1 MKSVFVLATL
11 CALLAPPVAAQ
22 TPTVDDLLA
31 KNTQARGGD
40 KLKNVKTRKV
50 TGHVA
55 TQGAEMQM
63 TVLAK
68 RPNMMLQEMKMGDR
82 RLVTAYDGAQ
92 AWGLNPMIGDAP
104 QVLQGIQA
112 TLLKDQAFFDGPLAL
127 AKSRNDTIEVAG
139 KEDVEG
145 AAAWKLSITH
155 EGRVTSIYL
164 DAQTGLERKVSTTV
178 TDGGQSVL
186 IESLISDFQ
195 PTDGILVPR
204 KVSTVVGGQQ
214 QATVTIDSVEFD
226 IPVDDAQF
234 KMPTKEP

>member
-1 MKSVFVLATL
+1 MKSVFALAAL
-11 CALLAPPVAAQ
+11 CALLAAPAAAQ
-22 TPTVDDLLA
+22 TPTVDELLA
-31 KNTQARGGD
+31 KNMQARGGD

-50 TGHVA
+50 TGHVS
-55 TQGAEMQM
+55 TQGMDMQM

-82 RLVTAYDGAQ
+82 RLVTAYDGSQ
-92 AWGLNPMIGDAP
+92 AWGLNPMIGDTP

-112 TLLKDQAFFDGPLAL
+112 SLLKDQAFFDGPLAL

-145 AAAWKLSITH
+145 SPAWKLSITH
-155 EGRVTSIYL
+155 EGRVTTIYL
-164 DAQTGLERKVSTTV
+164 DADTGLERKVSTNV
-178 TDGGQSVL
+178 TEGGQNIV

-195 PTDGILVPR
+195 PTDGIMVPR

-214 QATVTIDSVEFD
+214 QATVVIDAVEFD
-226 IPVDDAQF
+226 VPATDDQF
-234 KMPTKEP
+234 KMPSK

>member
-1 MKSVFVLATL
+1 MKSVFALATL
-11 CALLAPPVAAQ
+11 CALLAAPAAAQ
-22 TPTVDDLLA
+22 TPTVDELLA
-31 KNTQARGGD
+31 KNLQARGGE

-50 TGHVA
+50 TGHVS
-55 TQGAEMQM
+55 TQGVEMQM

-82 RLVTAYDGAQ
+82 RLVTAYDGSQ
-92 AWGLNPMIGDAP
+92 AWGLNPMIGDTP

-145 AAAWKLSITH
+145 AAAWKVSVTH

-164 DAQTGLERKVSTTV
+164 DAQSGLERKVSTSV
-178 TDGGQSVL
+178 SDGGQNIL
-186 IESLISDFQ
+186 IESVISDFQ
-195 PTDGILVPR
+195 PTDGIMVPR
-204 KVSTVVGGQQ
+204 KISTVVGGQQ
-214 QATVTIDSVEFD
+214 QATVIIDGVEFD
-226 IPVDDAQF
+226 VPVDDAQF
-234 KMPTKEP
+234 RMPSK